1 MNAALVSFA
10 LGALV
15 FGGVAI
21 KYERVRRAN
30 RDLEAAKAGVK
41 VLRSVFWRAFGGFL
55 RAAVAPVF
63 VVAVIAV
70 CLYLYNTREMP

>member
-1 MNAALVSFA
+1 MNTLLIGFL

-21 KYERVRRAN
+21 KYERARRAN

-41 VLRSVFWRAFGGFL
+41 VLRSVFWRAVGALL
-55 RAAVAPVF
+55 RAAIGPVF
-63 VVAVIAV
+63 LLVVAAAIV
-70 CLYLYNTREMP
+70 YLIKTGGSR